1 MSKDTIYYSSP
12 AGTIEITSE
21 DNKIASIYFTDI
33 DKHTPGK
40 GTPALQ
46 ETVKQ
51 LSEYFAGKRQ
61 GFDIELHP
69 SGTDFQRKVWQ
80 ELMRIPYGTT
90 ISYTQLAQKTG
101 NDKAVRAVANAVAAN
116 KLAVIIPCH
125 RIIGKN
131 GSLTGYKWG
140 IERKKRLLEHEKGK

>member
-1 MSKDTIYYSSP
+1 MSKDTIYYNSP

-21 DNKIASIYFTDI
+21 DDKIASISFIDI
-33 DKHTPGK
+33 DKYAPGK

-51 LSEYFAGKRQ
+51 LSEYFAGKRK
-61 GFDIELHP
+61 GFDIELHS

-90 ISYTQLAQKTG
+90 ISYTQLAQQTG
-101 NDKAVRAVANAVAAN
+101 NVKAVRAVANAVAAN
-116 KLAVIIPCH
+116 NLAHIIPCH